1 MKRGRKW
8 MKSHKAALLSA
19 AALLCVAAFFFGSMG
34 KRGEAEA
41 DLGQAMLDMEELLLS
56 QSGMDEDNYKRYIAG
71 YQSRTYQ
78 GEDIRFDLS
87 GLASE
92 ERTADSGEGMR
103 FQLQVDQAGLYQM
116 GFRYQCTGDNILQTS
131 MALKCNGEYPYDKLR
146 RLFFADTW
154 VSGEK
159 QYDRYGNECI
169 AMPQKSNEW
178 GFTWLRDISFLQNA
192 PLMVW
197 LEQGA
202 NDFELTANEG
212 SVLIEEVV
220 LAAPAQVPE
229 DGEETAEG
237 AACIGIEAEDFLYR
251 NSPNIRTESSFNP
264 AVTPC
269 DAVLKVQNV
278 IEEASF
284 RIGGTSVSYLV
295 EVEAEGN
302 YYLAFDYQQS
312 SKSNFTVYRNLYI
325 DGAIPSAS
333 YENIAFPYN
342 NAYERKRLE
351 VPVYLTAGTH
361 ELTLEVSLQPYGDAV
376 AILEAIVSK
385 INDMA
390 LSVNKITGGN
400 TSRYRDFDLDEYGLD
415 IAGNLNA
422 WADTIEEVYEILAR
436 EDGFGERNGEIK
448 LLDTAVVSLRELA
461 AKPNELPQN
470 INRFSY
476 GDSSVRQYL
485 TTVSENLSMGGCS
498 FDKIWLYQEDAE
510 LPAGKGFLEKLKFR
524 AEHFIA
530 SFTQEDYAPGY
541 EDSDT
546 VEIWVNRPRQY
557 LEMMQRM
564 ADTDFTK
571 RTGIKVNLSI
581 VPDQQ
586 KLILANA
593 SGKAPDG
600 AIGINTGYV
609 YDLALRNALAD
620 LREFPDFKEVGRR
633 FAPGMLIPG
642 VCNEGIYAIP
652 ETFNFY
658 VLFYRTDIFE
668 KLNLSVPDNM
678 DQVRDLLP
686 ELNRMGLGFNTHVAN
701 LPTKTFA
708 ATAPFVFQSGGSL
721 YEEGS
726 MTCRLDS
733 PQVIEGFEYLTENF
747 TVYDMDYE
755 ILSFYQSFR
764 DGRTPIGVSN
774 YATYNLL
781 TNAAPELNGCWDIA
795 LYPGLVGQDGSVDR
809 STSGAAESCVVFGA
823 SDQKEAAWEFIS
835 WWMSDEVQTEFSFM
849 LQATLG
855 NEYMWN
861 SANLN
866 AIAAAP
872 WSADHKEVIMEQ
884 ISWTNE
890 MPPVPGNYIVE
901 REMGNVLVNVVT
913 ANVNLRTA
921 IDDAQKRINA
931 EMNRKLEEFGYIDS
945 QGNWKKK
952 LTIPDKEM
960 IEGWLE

>member
-8 MKSHKAALLSA
+8 IV
-19 AALLCVAAFFFGSMG
+19 LCCAFVCGAVVFFISGVRKG
-34 KRGEAEA
+34 TQTA
-41 DLGQAMLDMEELLLS
+41 DLQQAMEAMEELLFS
-56 QSGMDEDNYKRYIAG
+56 QDGIDTENYKKYIAG
-71 YQSRTYQ
+71 YQSQIYQ

-87 GLASE
+87 GLPEE
-92 ERTADSGEGMR
+92 ERTAGAGEGMDFR
-103 FQLQVDQAGLYQM
+103 LEVEEAGLYTV
-116 GFRYQCTGDNILQTS
+116 GFRYKCTGDNILQTS
-131 MALKCNGEYPYDKLR
+131 MALACNGAYPYEELQ
-146 RLFFADTW
+146 RLFFPDTW

-169 AMPQKSNEW
+169 AMPGRQNAWS
-178 GFTWLRDISFLQNA
+178 FTWMRDISFLQNA
-192 PLMVW
+192 PLMVY
-197 LEQGA
+197 LNQGE
-202 NDFELTANEG
+202 NEFSLTANEG
-212 SVLIEEVV
+212 SVVIEEVV
-220 LAAPAQVPE
+220 LAAPVSVAG
-229 DGEETAEG
+229 DGEQTAAG
-237 AACIGIEAEDFLYR
+237 SACIEIEAEDFCYR

-264 AVTPC
+264 DVTPC
-269 DAVLKVQNV
+269 DGTLKLQNV

-284 RIGGTSVSYLV
+284 RIGGTSVSYEV
-295 EVEAEGN
+295 EVDTEGY

-333 YENIAFPYN
+333 YENIGFPYT
-342 NAYERKRLE
+342 NAYERKCLE
-351 VPVYLTAGTH
+351 APVYLTAGTH
-361 ELTLEVSLQPYGDAV
+361 ELTLEVSLAPYGDAV
-376 AILEAIVSK
+376 AILDAIVAK

-400 TSRYRDFDLDEYGLD
+400 TSKYRDFDLDEYDLD
-415 IAGNLNA
+415 IAGNLSD
-422 WADTIEEVYEILAR
+422 WADTIEQVYGILTRA
-436 EDGFGERNGEIK
+436 DQFGEKNGEIK
-448 LLDTAVVSLRELA
+448 LLDTAAVSLRELA

-498 FDKIWLYQEDAE
+498 FDKIYLYQEDGA
-510 LPAGKGFLEKLKFR
+510 LPARKGFFEKLSLR
-524 AEHFIA
+524 AEHFMA
-530 SFTQEDYAPGY
+530 SFTQDDYAPGY
-541 EDSDT
+541 GDSDT
-546 VEIWVNRPRQY
+546 LEIWVNRPRQY
-557 LEMMQRM
+557 LEMIQRM
-564 ADTDFTK
+564 ADTDFTE

-600 AIGINTGYV
+600 AIGISAGYV
-609 YDLALRNALAD
+609 YDLAVRKALAD
-620 LREFPDFKEVGRR
+620 LRQFGDFKEVGRR

-642 VCNEGIYAIP
+642 VCDEGVYAIP

-668 KLNLSVPDNM
+668 KLNLPVPDNM

-733 PQVIEGFEYLTENF
+733 PEVIEGFRYLTENF

-774 YATYNLL
+774 YGTYNLL

-795 LYPGLVGQDGSVDR
+795 LYPGLVQEDGTVDR
-809 STSGAAESCVVFGA
+809 STSGAAESCVVFAA
-823 SDQKEAAWEFIS
+823 SKQKQAAWEFIS

-872 WSADHKEVIMEQ
+872 WSTDHKKIIMEQ
-884 ISWTNE
+884 LSWTNE

-913 ANVNLRTA
+913 SNVNLRTA

-931 EMNRKLEEFGYIDS
+931 ELLRKLEEFGYIDGG
-945 QGNWKKK
+945 GNRKKE
-952 LTIPDKEM
+952 LVIPDIET